1 MKKIIA
7 ILLAVLCLHP
17 TLFAA
22 TYQLDLE
29 KSIEIA
35 KQKSFDLL
43 RLKEDLKIAQYNLK
57 SAVSN
62 FKTHID
68 LSLETPNFEQ
78 SIGTLRDTSGLHYF
92 NINELGYN
100 GTLIIKQPLPTDGNI
115 SIVSKFNNVDDY
127 YHNNRSTDM
136 FTSLR
141 LSQPINS
148 IFGYNQIKSAYKMAM
163 LNYEQLQ
170 KSMKR
175 EELNLIY
182 DVSNAFF
189 NMIAIQKSKELARM
203 NLERQKE
210 AYTIAKNKFDAG
222 LIKEVD
228 ALQMEVDLA
237 EAQNNFDL
245 AMVNQSSAINSFK
258 NVLGLE
264 LSDSVALS
272 NELTYKVVVIDP
284 QKAVKLA
291 MDNRLEIREME
302 IRIEQSKLN
311 IKEQKAA
318 GMVKGSLDAYLQKS
332 GNNAQ
337 MLPSTMSSSIN
348 NSVQDFINS
357 KPNYVVGL
365 SISIPILDWGSNRAK
380 VNAQKARLQQNL
392 YTQEETKRNIEREIL
407 NLVQELNSNLK
418 RLQLLEKNVLVAEK
432 SFEITRQRFSD
443 GNIDS
448 QALALERERLNGA
461 YNSHLSAYI
470 NYQLKLA
477 DIMRKTFYDFQRDAP
492 IN

>member
-1 MKKIIA
+1 MKKIIVIA
-7 ILLAVLCLHP
+7 LAFLCTYP
-17 TLFAA
+17 ALFAA

-29 KSIEIA
+29 KSIDIA
-35 KQKSFDLL
+35 KEKSFDML
-43 RLKEDLKIAQYNLK
+43 RLKQDLKIAEYGLK

-62 FKTHID
+62 FRTHID

-78 SIGTLRDTSGLHYF
+78 SVGVFKDTTGSHYYQV
-92 NINELGYN
+92 NELGYN
-100 GTLIIKQPLPTDGNI
+100 GQLVIKQPLPTDGNI
-115 SIVSKFNNVDDY
+115 SIVSRFNNVDDY
-127 YHNNRSTDM
+127 YNNIRSTDLN
-136 FTSLR
+136 TSLR
-141 LSQPINS
+141 LTQPINS
-148 IFGYNQIKSAYKMAM
+148 IFGYNEIKSAYKEAM
-163 LNYEQLQ
+163 LTYEQSQ

-182 DVSNAFF
+182 NVTDAFF
-189 NMIAIQKSKELARM
+189 SMIAIQKSKELARM

-237 EAQNNFDL
+237 EAKNNFDL
-245 AMVNQSSAINSFK
+245 AMVNQSSAMNKFK
-258 NVLGLE
+258 EVIGLE
-264 LSDSVALS
+264 LSDSVSLS
-272 NELTYKVVVIDP
+272 NELTYQVVIVDP
-284 QKAVKLA
+284 QRAVKLA
-291 MDNRLEIREME
+291 MENRLEIRERE
-302 IRIEQSKLN
+302 IQIERTKLS
-311 IKEQKAA
+311 IKQQKAA
-318 GMVKGSLDAYLQKS
+318 GMVKGSLNAYLQKT
-332 GNNAQ
+332 GVNAQ
-337 MLPSTMSSSIN
+337 ALSGDFNTSVN
-348 NSVQDFINS
+348 NSLKNFMER

-365 SISIPILDWGSNRAK
+365 NVTIPILDWGDNRAK
-380 VNAQKARLQQNL
+380 VNAQKARLQQNI
-392 YTQEETKRNIEREIL
+392 YNQEETKRNIESEIL
-407 NLVQELNSNLK
+407 NVVEELNSSLK

-448 QALALERERLNGA
+448 QAIALERERLNTA

-477 DIMRKTFYDFQRDAP
+477 DIMRKTFFDFQRDKS